1 MTYAAAGARFAASLR
16 VARMDDRF
24 SRLGMAQWRS
34 ADRKATLLHPLFDK
48 RTSMANPFRYYVEL
62 RNSSGTTLGTHVIAH
77 SSYAAMQIAGERNPG
92 YRPLFARRLH

>member
-1 MTYAAAGARFAASLR
+1 MRAAC
-16 VARMDDRF
+16 MDDRF
-24 SRLGMAQWRS
+24 GRLGMAQWGS
-34 ADRKATLLHPLFDK
+34 ADCTATLLHPLFDQ

-77 SSYAAMQIAGERNPG
+77 SSYAAMQLAAERNPG